1 MFDLASIPDGSTVF
15 VVSSDP
21 VQTTR
26 VIEQI
31 VQSKSEIVRVVR
43 FSKEVPA
50 SPVRVLSEIL
60 SPQSTLFIERHTYP
74 ERDRR
79 MIAVFDTC
87 FTNESWNTDHCMHT
101 FFTAGRT
108 LAITSLFGVSNLDR
122 LPPGRAAGIDI
133 LFIAAPDRALY
144 DRFVNYRCT
153 YEEFCTA
160 AAGGFVVVRLDV
172 LDIQV
177 YHLEC

>member
-1 MFDLASIPDGSTVF
+1 MFDLATLPDGCTIF

-26 VIEQI
+26 MIDAI
-31 VQSKSEIVRVVR
+31 IQSKSEIPHVVR
-43 FSKEVPA
+43 FSKEVPY
-50 SPVRVLSEIL
+50 SPACVLREIL

-74 ERDRR
+74 ERDRC
-79 MIAVFDTC
+79 MIAVFDNC
-87 FTNESWNTDHCMHT
+87 FVDNSWNTDHCMHT

-108 LAITSLFGVSNLDR
+108 LAITSLFGVSTMDR

-133 LFIAAPDRALY
+133 LFVATPDRTLY

-153 YEEFCTA
+153 YEEFCA
-160 AAGGFVVVRLDV
+160 AVAGGFVVVQLNV
-172 LDIQV
+172 AKPCIEV
-177 YHLEC
+177 YTV